1 MHLMHGVAARDWV
14 VSAIRF
20 AIFKGRGIL
29 PALYEKEHQM
39 LNLLETI
46 RTAAR
51 NRVAY
56 SRTVAELSA
65 LSVRAQSDLG
75 LHAGNIKQ
83 IARAAAYGPARTATA
98 ANPNRLPM
106 PSMLNPV
113 LA

>member
-1 MHLMHGVAARDWV
+1 
-14 VSAIRF
+14 
-20 AIFKGRGIL
+20 
-29 PALYEKEHQM
+29 M
-39 LNLLETI
+39 LNLIETI

-83 IARAAAYGPARTATA
+83 IARAAAYGPARTATK
-98 ANPNRLPM
+98 PNRLPM